1 MKCRILC
8 QANQKGGVGKTTTT
22 LALAHVYGARDL
34 DVLVVDLD
42 PNAHATSLLLPRD
55 AKPTRTSLDLLQ
67 GRHDNLVQ
75 ATHHPHIH
83 LIPGSSAL
91 CEFESKY
98 SREPHKSLVLDK
110 MLGRLLT
117 GKNYSLVLLDTPS
130 TVGALQFNAV
140 TASDMVI
147 VPVVPEYLAL
157 NGFNNL
163 LVSLRAVREKL
174 KKHLKY
180 FVLFTMAQPD
190 MPSQKRIL
198 EWADAKIKNIHFA
211 TQILYDSR
219 FLEAN
224 AGAVNIVTE
233 YPDSEG
239 AKGYSALVDEI
250 ERALEAG
257 EHP

>member
-1 MKCRILC
+1 MKARILC
-8 QANQKGGVGKTTTT
+8 QTNQKGGVGKTTTT
-22 LALAHVYGARDL
+22 LALAQVYASRDR

-55 AKPTRTSLDLLQ
+55 ARLTKTSLDLLQ
-67 GRHDNLVQ
+67 GRTDGVIVE
-75 ATHHPHIH
+75 TGHPRIH
-83 LIPGSSAL
+83 LVPATSAL
-91 CEFESKY
+91 CEFESKF
-98 SREPHKSLVLDK
+98 SREPHKSLVLEK
-110 MLGRLLT
+110 ALTRLLQ
-117 GKNYSLVLLDTPS
+117 GKNYAMVLLDTPS

-163 LVSLRAVREKL
+163 LVSLRAVRDKL

-180 FVLFTMAQPD
+180 FVLFTMAQPNV
-190 MPSQKRIL
+190 PSQKRIL

-211 TQILYDSR
+211 TQILYDAK
-219 FLEAN
+219 FLEAT
-224 AGAVNIVTE
+224 AGAVNIVSE
-233 YPDSEG
+233 YPDSDG
-239 AKGYSALVDEI
+239 ARGYAALADEI

-257 EHP
+257 DQP